1 MWSLA
6 LLLLAPA
13 DAKPPKILKA
23 IAAQFDPATPARATL
38 EAMRHQVGAA
48 PVDGAIAFSTAAAQ
62 VLPLLPEAERTAVVT
77 EAAGYLQTAE
87 AQAPARAWEI
97 DAARGTLLVASG
109 DRAGGEAALRES
121 MAAKPN
127 LVALTPLLAL
137 APAEV
142 GTLCAQSRPVVVDV
156 VGLMELCSAH
166 GDALAWATP
175 ADKQAWREEQQREA
189 QAEAE
194 RQAALAASFST
205 PAPSPSFSSS
215 SSSSSSPAPAGPTS
229 VTIHSNCKQTVRVF
243 LGDKPKYG
251 SGTTTT
257 ISSNSISSYSLKPG
271 SMIWIVDSS
280 DNGLSSTSVGTSSQR
295 IEISSTC
302 TGFGAN

>member
-6 LLLLAPA
+6 LLLVAPA

-62 VLPLLPEAERTAVVT
+62 VLPLLPEAERAAVVT
-77 EAAGYLQTAE
+77 EAKGYLQTAA
-87 AQAPARAWEI
+87 AQAPERSWEI
-97 DAARGTLLVASG
+97 EAVQGTLLVASG
-109 DRAGGEAALRES
+109 DRAGGEASLRKS
-121 MAAKPN
+121 MAQKPN
-127 LVALTPLLAL
+127 LVALSPLLGL
-137 APAEV
+137 APAEAP
-142 GTLCAQSRPVVVDV
+142 TLCAQTRPVVVDV
-156 VGLMELCSAH
+156 VGLLEVCAAH

-175 ADKQAWREEQQREA
+175 ADQAAWREEQQREA

-194 RQAALAASFST
+194 RQAALAASFSSPA
-205 PAPSPSFSSS
+205 PAPSVASSAPAPS
-215 SSSSSSPAPAGPTS
+215 APAGPTS
-229 VTIHSNCKQTVRVF
+229 ITIHSNCRETVRVF
-243 LGDKPKYG
+243 FGDKPKYG
-251 SGTTTT
+251 SGTTTS
-257 ISSNSISSYSLKPG
+257 ISSNSISSYSLRPG
-271 SMIWIVDSS
+271 SMIWIVDGS